1 MQKKKFATKLSAGLL
16 AAFIVMQGMFP
27 TVAVFADEISET
39 EAGSPVIA
47 ETVTEPSETEETTA
61 SEPSE
66 TETSSET
73 TETTDADPV
82 ETSEATDTEP
92 TETTAPA
99 ETAEVKS
106 SISIETAKD
115 SESFSNIVASLSDSN
130 RLIVQTSS
138 DISNGIK
145 NAAGAY
151 LDGTYVISFADKT
164 SYNDA
169 VKFFDANVITY
180 AEDGAVSLCS
190 EKIDLI
196 SYGEINPNAKTKI
209 AVIDTGSNVAN
220 EKYSVIGTDVSDT
233 HGHGTSI
240 ANFILSET
248 NDAYIISI
256 KAIGSDGTG
265 NVSDIC
271 AAVAMAQSMDVD
283 VILMALSVRD
293 NGDYDAFE
301 KLVKDAVASGITV
314 IASAGN
320 NNADASAYLP
330 AKISGVITVGAITE
344 DGYKYSSSNYGSCVN
359 YYVPAT
365 STSQASALF
374 AGKFIATQKPGIPP

>member
-39 EAGSPVIA
+39 EAGSPVTA

-66 TETSSET
+66 TETPSET

-92 TETTAPA
+92 AETTAPA
-99 ETAEVKS
+99 ETTEVKS

-145 NAAGAY
+145 NASGAY

-169 VKFFDANVITY
+169 VKFFDANGITY

-283 VILMALSVRD
+283 VILMALSEIGRAHV
-293 NGDYDAFE
+293 
-301 KLVKDAVASGITV
+301 
-314 IASAGN
+314 
-320 NNADASAYLP
+320 
-330 AKISGVITVGAITE
+330 
-344 DGYKYSSSNYGSCVN
+344 
-359 YYVPAT
+359 
-365 STSQASALF
+365 
-374 AGKFIATQKPGIPP
+374 